1 MKTVRN
7 TVLLS
12 FSCLLAAP
20 SFAQTIT
27 GGTCA
32 ASNLSGTY
40 SLALSGRA
48 ISAAGSFAGSYQG
61 NGTATFDG
69 VSKVTFTGIVNTNLA
84 SGKAFTY
91 SGTYTLPSNC
101 YGTITLTTGSTAAFT
116 LVVWNSGNQFNIT
129 GSDATYVYSGSGGN
143 NQPVACAAATLSG
156 EYIYDAA
163 GFTLS
168 GTAQTGSADEAGVL
182 QFDGQGNVTSSY
194 TITQSG
200 TTPAAITATGTY
212 SVTSNC
218 LATATLTDST
228 DKTNGLNIVI
238 EGAYGDSLDILES
251 NSGFVRTGAGHSAF
265 LNPARS
271 IGNVASYAIN
281 ATPPGSVFVIF
292 GTDLATKFNSAIGPP
307 LPTTLLTTTVT
318 VNGEKAHLFNVNTN
332 QIDAQMPWDI
342 PGGAVASVI
351 VTNGTATSNA
361 AAVFVPATA
370 TPGIGFYSTNRAVVI
385 NKDGNV
391 NSTTDAANVGDYVTA
406 WLTGGGP
413 VTASGPL
420 VSGAGAPPGES
431 PVTGSTSVTVG
442 GISSPSVLYIGLSPG
457 GVGLYQANFQIP
469 QIAKG
474 TYPLVIT
481 IDGQANTVGV
491 GVANPVMTV
500 AN

>member
-1 MKTVRN
+1 MKTARYA
-7 TVLLS
+7 VLLTCS
-12 FSCLLAAP
+12 SLFAAP

-27 GGTCA
+27 GGACA

-40 SLALSGRA
+40 SLALTGRG
-48 ISAAGSFAGSYQG
+48 ISAAGSFTGSFQG

-69 VSKVTFTGIVNTNLA
+69 VSKVTLTGIANTNLA

-101 YGTITLTTGSTAAFT
+101 LGTITLTTGSTATFA
-116 LVVWNSGNQFNIT
+116 LAVWSSGSQFNIT
-129 GSDATYVYSGSGGN
+129 GSDSTYVYSGSGGSN
-143 NQPVACAAATLSG
+143 RPVGCATATLSG
-156 EYIYDAA
+156 EYTYDAS

-168 GTAQTGSADEAGVL
+168 GTAQTGSADESGVL
-182 QFDGQGNVTSSY
+182 QFDGLGDVTSSY
-194 TITQSG
+194 TISQSG

-212 SVTSNC
+212 SVASSC
-218 LATATLTDST
+218 LVTATLTDST
-228 DKTNGLNIVI
+228 GKTNGLNIVI
-238 EGAYGDSLDILES
+238 EGAYGDNMDILES

-271 IGNVASYAIN
+271 IGNVASYAVN

-292 GTDLATKFNSAIGPP
+292 GTDLATKYSAATSAP
-307 LPTTLLTTTVT
+307 LPTTLLTTTVK

-385 NKDGNV
+385 NKDGNL
-391 NSTTDAANVGDYVTA
+391 NSSTDAANVGDYVTA
-406 WLTGGGP
+406 YLTGGGP
-413 VTASGPL
+413 VTASGNL

-431 PVTGSTSVTVG
+431 PVIGSTSVTVG

-457 GVGLYQANFQIP
+457 SIGLYQANFEVP

-481 IDGQANTVGV
+481 IDGQASTVGV